1 MYVAIVPLTKIS
13 IIFLYLRIFREKS
26 FLYFAYALIVANVA
40 YLLAF
45 EAISIFQCWPIPGAW
60 RAWDGTFH
68 AKCRNVNLQG
78 WMSATF
84 SIILDVLTLILPLPS
99 LYKLEMSMKK
109 KIQIMMMFSVGVL
122 YASLCYHRKHTALL
136 TWFCSVTIVSF
147 VRIRA
152 FTKYANTTNLTRR
165 FPSPVND
172 TL

>member
-13 IIFLYLRIFREKS
+13 IIFLYLRIFRGKS
-26 FLYFAYALIVANVA
+26 FVYFAYALIAANVA

-45 EAISIFQCWPIPGAW
+45 EAISIFQCWPIEGAW
-60 RAWDGTFH
+60 RAWDGTFR

-109 KIQIMMMFSVGVL
+109 RVQIMMMFSVGVL
-122 YASLCYHRKHTALL
+122 YASPTYHSKH
-136 TWFCSVTIVSF
+136 F
-147 VRIRA
+147 
-152 FTKYANTTNLTRR
+152 ANLASQRHHR
-165 FPSPVND
+165 
-172 TL
+172 